1 MRWLDEQFLK
11 TPFYGARRMV
21 AVMRRDG
28 FVVNRKRVKRLMR
41 VMGIAAIY
49 QKPNTS
55 LGHPAHKVYPYL
67 LRGLVIDRANQV
79 WCADI
84 TYVPMAKGFVYLVA
98 VMDWFSR
105 RVLSWRV
112 SITMDL
118 EFCVAALREAMEQHG
133 RPEIFNTDQGV
144 QFTSADF
151 LAGLEAQA
159 VRISMDGK
167 GRYLDNIFI
176 ERLWRSLKYEEIFL
190 KAYGSPAEA
199 RSGIGAWLSFYNDER
214 PHQTHGYRTPREVFT
229 GVTHGYVDNVRTL
242 TTYPQAQQQQEKA
255 FNDLNIKV
263 SIVSVT
269 PRRAGDREMAES
281 SLHSA
286 RFLSNRWGPPQSI
299 SLPRSLG
306 ATRTCL
312 SATEPYRS
320 QVDYAEKTFD
330 GSSIVDHQTRRDL
343 FRVSGAAGLGLVASR
358 AILTGTASAESAALV
373 QAQPNPSSVAGDQTT
388 ADIIVETLITWGV
401 SVIFGM
407 VGDGIGP
414 LIEAFSVRQDK
425 IRYIAVRHE
434 EAAAFMACGYAKH
447 TGRLGVC
454 IATTGPVQSI

>member
-1 MRWLDEQFLK
+1 MLKVARSTLYYRPLPVSVDDLRLMRWLDEQFLK

-118 EFCVAALREAMEQHG
+118 DFCVAALREAMEQHG

-281 SLHSA
+281 LSSLSPIPVQPMGSTSKWRNSYLENLTNLTEDPAKRSIISA
-286 RFLSNRWGPPQSI
+286 RPPSSTRLAASCASNHLVSLRFFSGQS
-299 SLPRSLG
+299 SSCRSTRNKK
-306 ATRTCL
+306 TRTRQRTSL
-312 SATEPYRS
+312 
-320 QVDYAEKTFD
+320 
-330 GSSIVDHQTRRDL
+330 L
-343 FRVSGAAGLGLVASR
+343 ASR
-358 AILTGTASAESAALV
+358 FA
-373 QAQPNPSSVAGDQTT
+373 
-388 ADIIVETLITWGV
+388 
-401 SVIFGM
+401 
-407 VGDGIGP
+407 
-414 LIEAFSVRQDK
+414 
-425 IRYIAVRHE
+425 
-434 EAAAFMACGYAKH
+434 
-447 TGRLGVC
+447 
-454 IATTGPVQSI
+454 